1 MSSISDIIEYYLKK
15 SLQESCSGTIEIK
28 RGELA
33 DKFQCVPSQINYVI
47 STRFT
52 IEKGYIVESKR
63 GGGGY
68 IRIRK
73 VSFPSGWATLKL
85 LLSQIGQSMSQAAAE
100 DVIDRLTDEGLLT
113 AREAYL
119 MRGLISR
126 KVLKLPM
133 PVRDQVRA
141 RMMQT
146 LVTTLFAEGGK

>member
-15 SLQESCSGTIEIK
+15 SIQESSSGSIEIK
-28 RGELA
+28 RIDLA

-73 VSFPSGWATLKL
+73 VRFPHGWATLKL
-85 LLSQIGQSMSQAAAE
+85 LLSQIGQSMGQSAAE
-100 DVIDRLTDEGLLT
+100 DVIDRLADEGLLT
-113 AREAYL
+113 EREARL

-126 KVLKLPM
+126 KVIKLPM

-146 LVTTLFAEGGK
+146 LVTTLFAEGGE